1 MDILNLIKS
10 GKNYD
15 SGYIYDAIGYEPSH
29 REKDDNGRLIV
40 KHTLITKGCVS
51 PYWGEEIP
59 NWQELG
65 LDPKKKYNV
74 YRPIDELKKAKWAP
88 TMPLLNKHIMD
99 YADMPQ
105 RENWAGSVSNFDIE
119 GDNVYA
125 DICFWNNEDIDNV
138 ENGTKKDLSMGYRC
152 KHIKETGEYNGQPYD
167 LKMVN
172 ILPNHLALV
181 EKGRVKGAYV
191 FDEEKEKGEKG
202 MFKKLAAMFDSFS
215 KDLAKQADE
224 FKESDHPRADDG
236 KFTSGSGY
244 NASFTKSE
252 TDYINRQPKEK
263 QQAIKEALIRHQEA
277 KIAGE
282 KAIEEKLEK
291 EWQEKEKKSRE
302 KLKEEVAGYNQAKKK
317 NEEQMKK
324 ETFEEYLNRTGTK
337 ARRGPIY
344 ELRKYDWEKANG
356 LIEDNLKK
364 SNGGQGDADPEKEIK
379 MTEEKKVCDAEHEDK
394 RQLIDEIGGM
404 LKGKVDEELWRTIIG
419 KAEKLAYEGS
429 EKSESDDELKEE
441 EHKEEVKAEEVKK
454 DEDLEAKEEV
464 DIEKIKDE
472 AKAEAKKEM
481 EELAK
486 AKEEV
491 EDVAGKCAVQD
502 SAAKYYKIGLEAMGI
517 SVKGVMDEDLRGM
530 FRGAVAKTA
539 KKGTMDAA
547 PKQNAINEA
556 LGKCNLP
563 KRVY

>member
-1 MDILNLIKS
+1 MNILNLIKTN
-10 GKNYD
+10 KNTED

-74 YRPIDELKKAKWAP
+74 YRPIEELKNAKWAP

-152 KHIKETGEYNGQPYD
+152 KHVKEAGEYNGQPYD

-191 FDEEKEKGEKG
+191 FDEEKEQGEKG
-202 MFKKLAAMFDSFS
+202 MFKELAAMFDSFS

-224 FKESDHPRADDG
+224 FKESDHPRGNDG
-236 KFTSGSGY
+236 KFTSGGGSHSGS
-244 NASFTKSE
+244 NKEMARKSE
-252 TDYINRQPKEK
+252 KEYKGYSIYREDDKARGNGKALFYVFEGRKILK
-263 QQAIKEALIRHQEA
+263 QNLSS
-277 KIAGE
+277 
-282 KAIEEKLEK
+282 EE
-291 EWQEKEKKSRE
+291 
-302 KLKEEVAGYNQAKKK
+302 QAK
-317 NEEQMKK
+317 
-324 ETFEEYLNRTGTK
+324 EY
-337 ARRGPIY
+337 I
-344 ELRKYDWEKANG
+344 
-356 LIEDNLKK
+356 DNLKK

-394 RQLIDEIGGM
+394 RKLIDEIGGM

-429 EKSESDDELKEE
+429 EKSEADDELKEDV
-441 EHKEEVKAEEVKK
+441 KEEVKAEEVKK
-454 DEDLEAKEEV
+454 DEDVKAEEEKEEI
-464 DIEKIKDE
+464 DLKKIKDE
-472 AKAEAKKEM
+472 AKEEAKKEM
-481 EELAK
+481 EELIK

-517 SVKGVMDEDLRGM
+517 SCKGVMDEDLRGM
-530 FRGAVAKTA
+530 FRGAVAKNA
-539 KKGTMDAA
+539 KKGTMDGA
-547 PKQNAINEA
+547 PKQDALNET
-556 LGKCNLP
+556 LSKLNLP

>member
-1 MDILNLIKS
+1 MVKILNLIKS
-10 GKNYD
+10 GKNED
-15 SGYIYDAIGYEPSH
+15 SGYIYDAIGYEHSH

-74 YRPIDELKKAKWAP
+74 YRPIEELKNAKWAP

-105 RENWAGSVSNFDIE
+105 RDNWAGSVSNFDIE

-152 KHIKETGEYNGQPYD
+152 KHIKESGEYNGQPYD

-191 FDEEKEKGEKG
+191 FDEEKQKGE
-202 MFKKLAAMFDSFS
+202 MTMIKKLASILGGLGV
-215 KDLAKQADE
+215 KDEDL
-224 FKESDHPRADDG
+224 KELEEMA
-236 KFTSGSGY
+236 
-244 NASFTKSE
+244 E
-252 TDYINRQPKEK
+252 T
-263 QQAIKEALIRHQEA
+263 
-277 KIAGE
+277 
-282 KAIEEKLEK
+282 
-291 EWQEKEKKSRE
+291 EKK
-302 KLKEEVAGYNQAKKK
+302 EVEA
-317 NEEQMKK
+317 
-324 ETFEEYLNRTGTK
+324 
-337 ARRGPIY
+337 
-344 ELRKYDWEKANG
+344 
-356 LIEDNLKK
+356 ED
-364 SNGGQGDADPEKEIK
+364 A
-379 MTEEKKVCDAEHEDK
+379 CDAEHEDK
-394 RQLIDEIGGM
+394 RKLIDEIGGI

-429 EKSESDDELKEE
+429 EESKADDELKEE

-454 DEDLEAKEEV
+454 DEDLEKEEV
-464 DIEKIKDE
+464 EVKKEIDLDKIKED
-472 AKAEAKKEM
+472 AKAEARKEM

-486 AKEEV
+486 AKDEV
-491 EDVAGKCAVQD
+491 EKVAGKCAVQD

-517 SVKGVMDEDLRGM
+517 SVKGIMDEDLRGM
-530 FRGAVAKTA
+530 FRGAAAKTA
-539 KKGTMDAA
+539 KNAVMDGAA
-547 PKQNAINEA
+547 KQDAINEA
-556 LGKCNLP
+556 LGKLNLP

>member
-1 MDILNLIKS
+1 MGNILNLIK
-10 GKNYD
+10 GDKHTD
-15 SGYIYDAIGYEPSH
+15 SAYIFDAIGYEPSH
-29 REKDDNGRLIV
+29 REKDENGRLIV

-59 NWQELG
+59 DWQALG

-74 YRPIDELKKAKWAP
+74 YRPMEELKKAPWTP

-99 YADMPQ
+99 YANFPQ
-105 RENWAGSVSNFDIE
+105 KENWAGSVSNFDFE

-125 DICFWNNEDIDNV
+125 DICFWNDSDIEGV

-152 KHIKETGEYNGQPYD
+152 KHVKESGEYNGQPYD

-191 FDEEKEKGEKG
+191 FDEDKQKGE
-202 MFKKLAAMFDSFS
+202 MTMIKKLASILGGLGV
-215 KDLAKQADE
+215 KDED
-224 FKESDHPRADDG
+224 
-236 KFTSGSGY
+236 
-244 NASFTKSE
+244 
-252 TDYINRQPKEK
+252 
-263 QQAIKEALIRHQEA
+263 
-277 KIAGE
+277 
-282 KAIEEKLEK
+282 
-291 EWQEKEKKSRE
+291 
-302 KLKEEVAGYNQAKKK
+302 LKELEEMAETKEVKAEDACDEHVAK
-317 NEEQMKK
+317 
-324 ETFEEYLNRTGTK
+324 
-337 ARRGPIY
+337 
-344 ELRKYDWEKANG
+344 
-356 LIEDNLKK
+356 
-364 SNGGQGDADPEKEIK
+364 
-379 MTEEKKVCDAEHEDK
+379 EDK
-394 RQLIDEIGGM
+394 RKLIDEIGGM

-429 EKSESDDELKEE
+429 EATEADDEALEEKEE
-441 EHKEEVKAEEVKK
+441 VKEEVKAEEVKK
-454 DEDLEAKEEV
+454 DEEPEEEKEEKAEI

-472 AKAEAKKEM
+472 AKAEARKEM

-530 FRGAVAKTA
+530 FRGAVAKTS

-547 PKQNAINEA
+547 PKQDAINET
-556 LGKCNLP
+556 LGKLNLP